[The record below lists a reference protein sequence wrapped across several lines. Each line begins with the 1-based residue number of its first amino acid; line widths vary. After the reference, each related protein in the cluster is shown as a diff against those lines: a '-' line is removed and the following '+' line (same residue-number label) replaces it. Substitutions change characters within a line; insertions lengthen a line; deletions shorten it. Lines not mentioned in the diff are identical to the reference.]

1 MGIGERIYA
10 GARLM
15 LVAVFSAHRLLSL
28 SFFFFFR
35 LLMELINW
43 TEGRGMLIDT
53 VDLRASHRVLA
64 LRVLKD
70 QDLYWMVPSW
80 RD

>member
-53 VDLRASHRVLA
+53 VDLRSSIFAFL
-64 LRVLKD
+64 L
-70 QDLYWMVPSW
+70 
-80 RD
+80 